1 MKVMKNLGI
10 TYETLENHETQKK
23 SIENNENHKNHGIT
37 KKNNENHKILEC
49 HLKII

>member
-10 TYETLENHETQKK
+10 TCETLENHETQNK
-23 SIENNENHKNHGIT
+23 SIDNNENHKNHGST
-37 KKNNENHKILEC
+37 KKNNENHKIVEC